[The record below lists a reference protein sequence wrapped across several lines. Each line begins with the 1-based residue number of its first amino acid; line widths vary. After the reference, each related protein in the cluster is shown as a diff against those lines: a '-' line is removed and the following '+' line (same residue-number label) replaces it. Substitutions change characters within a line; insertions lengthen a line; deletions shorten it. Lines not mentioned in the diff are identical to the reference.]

1 MKLFM
6 SKRVEE
12 RVDVDWDSSMPLSLL
27 PENIQKYFREHADFL
42 HQDLEGRINT
52 ILTREPNRDGECSRF
67 EGHKLRYVDERNPE
81 WYSELYKEYDQPR
94 PRKRRNSGL
103 EKKEYLPFNQRNR
116 KPKKR
121 KTRFRSGKTLGVI
134 KRVLSLE
141 ALDRI
146 RDGRDIEYVE
156 RSRGF
161 VPYRGRYDMIYRD
174 LIYQHLTEGFAYD
187 GIKEKPKRKVVDYF
201 LGNGKK

>member
-12 RVDVDWDSSMPLSLL
+12 KVDVDWDSSMPLSLL

-52 ILTREPNRDGECSRF
+52 ILTREPNRDGEYSRF

-81 WYSELYKEYDQPR
+81 WYSELYREYDQPR
-94 PRKRRNSGL
+94 SRKRRNSGL
-103 EKKEYLPFNQRNR
+103 EKKEYLPLNQRNR

-121 KTRFRSGKTLGVI
+121 KTRFSSGKTLGVI
-134 KRVLSLE
+134 KRILSLE

-146 RDGRDIEYVE
+146 RDGNDKQYREV
-156 RSRGF
+156 SAGF
-161 VPYRGRYDMIYRD
+161 VPSYNRYDMIYRE
-174 LIYQHLTEGFAYD
+174 LIEEHLTQGFKSD
-187 GIKEKPKRKVVDYF
+187 GVEVDPIRKIVNYF
-201 LGNGKK
+201 SRNGKK